1 MKRIDRNTKCPK
13 IRGYMLA
20 IFLRQMKEI
29 ELLKIAYT
37 DQKP

>member
-13 IRGYMLA
+13 IRGYKLA
-20 IFLRQMKEI
+20 IFSRHMKEI

-37 DQKP
+37 DHNP